1 MITFAELAQNIKSLR
16 SQDDF
21 SQYLESS
28 FIEIETLFNLLSYEA
43 LNQLKFDIEDLLYDL
58 QDRRLIV
65 NENPSIINAFLILL
79 AQKFEQAGLIG
90 AIVNVLNYLPK
101 SSVKKRLEAAKLYLK
116 VNNIATDYFTRFD
129 AIATLI
135 SESMSEE
142 EADYK
147 AVSSLLYYY
156 LAALGQFH
164 RINNSSLAQ
173 SLKKLF
179 EECQTTYPLLSHP
192 LVLETVSTIS
202 IENFTISLEEIKAK
216 IDALAPNT
224 QQCALQNLTPNIEQS
239 SYSKALYNV
248 ANPSFETI
256 RELAYSYVKATGD
269 PQSLYERLSRGE
281 AIIDSEELL
290 FKYMVSFGS
299 KHKAKLYSAFDVI
312 VNSLKDENVN
322 IIDWGCG
329 QAMASM
335 MLFEYIRE
343 KKINL
348 SIKNICLIEPS
359 LLALNRGL
367 LHVDI
372 FKINPINVVG
382 INSNLDCL
390 KQEELFFDKNCKTI
404 HLFSNILDIEGFVL
418 NTDFFQKVSS
428 TLQNDSLFV
437 CVSPNINDKRNSR
450 LDLFYKFFDENYDTT
465 LISARNSDVFGHKRY
480 EKIFDV
486 RVGTQ
491 TIICEDQPA
500 IVVTPNSGYFNF
512 LVELNQ
518 YHDYISPIL
527 NMQKVEESIH
537 TDPEYII
544 FKIRKVTESLTSKV
558 YTTFESNAESISFS
572 DKIRY
577 LSYEKKVFSKS
588 MTNYLHTI
596 RSIGNRG
603 VHDEVEDLL
612 KLKLDAHLMIF
623 ALISLIKEFKES
635 KLI

>member
-1 MITFAELAQNIKSLR
+1 MFDFTQFTQSLKSIKTQTELSK
-16 SQDDF
+16 
-21 SQYLESS
+21 YLESCFVDLEGYFNTLKS
-28 FIEIETLFNLLSYEA
+28 EELNELKFEIEE
-43 LNQLKFDIEDLLYDL
+43 LLYDL
-58 QDRRLIV
+58 EDHQLILHD
-65 NENPSIINAFLILL
+65 NAPIINAFLILL
-79 AQKFEQAGLIG
+79 AQQFEQAGLIG
-90 AIVNVLNYLPK
+90 AITNILNYLPQCG
-101 SSVKKRLEAAKLYLK
+101 VKNRLEAAKLYLK
-116 VNNIATDYFTRFD
+116 VNDISKDYFNQFHK
-129 AIATLI
+129 ILMLI
-135 SESMSEE
+135 STSVCEE
-142 EADYK
+142 EVQHNAIN
-147 AVSSLLYYY
+147 ALGLYY
-156 LAALGQFH
+156 LTA
-164 RINNSSLAQ
+164 LAQ
-173 SLKKLF
+173 FTRVKSSALANQLKDLF
-179 EECQTTYPLLSHP
+179 ISHKEQYPLLKNP
-192 LVLETVSTIS
+192 LIQEIVSQIS
-202 IENFTISLEEIKAK
+202 IENYTAEISSVKEKMDSLTPSISSCHL
-216 IDALAPNT
+216 ALASVKMEEGVYA
-224 QQCALQNLTPNIEQS
+224 QKLHSLSQ
-239 SYSKALYNV
+239 
-248 ANPSFETI
+248 PSFDKI
-256 RELAYSYVKATGD
+256 REIAFSYIKSIGD
-269 PQSLYERLSRGE
+269 SEILYEQLLRGE
-281 AIIDSEELL
+281 AIIDTVDLL
-290 FKYMVSFGS
+290 YKYMVSFGA
-299 KHKAKLYSAFDVI
+299 KHKIKLYSAFDAVADKLYGET
-312 VNSLKDENVN
+312 VNV
-322 IIDWGCG
+322 IDWGCG
-329 QAMASM
+329 QALASVT
-335 MLFEYIRE
+335 LLNYIEE
-343 KKINL
+343 KHINL
-348 SIKNICLIEPS
+348 TVKNICLIEPS
-359 LLALNRGL
+359 SLALSRAL

-404 HLFSNILDIEGFVL
+404 HLFSNILDIEGFTL
-418 NTDFFQKVSS
+418 NTDFFHKVSS

-437 CVSPNINDKRNSR
+437 CVSPNINDKRNTR

-465 LISARNSDVFGHKRY
+465 LISARNNDISGHKRY

-500 IVVTPNSGYFNF
+500 IIVTSNSGHFNF